1 MEANNSNI
9 LQMLQAKCSR
19 TLHIVLI
26 VAFALLTANSISAQN
41 TIDYEKASKGKL
53 LKIAKK
59 AILEGDIFTATDSYR
74 KYDDKY
80 PGNASV
86 EKSLAYLYWQEKNY
100 SEAQK
105 YFRKTFENDEKANL
119 AELFYS
125 AKCLQIMGK
134 YDDAKKEYETF
145 ATKGKSDKNMREN
158 VKFAKSIAEE
168 MDRFANDNGNSN
180 IAIVHLDTSINGKHI
195 NTAPLPYENNTLI
208 FGALREN
215 DITYYNTDEDTLPTR
230 KFYIAEE
237 KSEMEWNFLG
247 EFDTVFNSNEFD
259 VSNGA
264 LSADKQRFF
273 FSKCHKNDNGKR
285 ICEIYMSKLEDGV
298 WQIPERL
305 PDVINANGC
314 TTTMPSLGVSRQN
327 TDVLYFVTDR
337 EGGRGGLDLWFSL
350 YNKKDNSWKEAKN
363 CGKQINTTG
372 DEITP
377 YYDVTTR
384 TLYYSSDGMLGYGG
398 FDIYKTTGEG
408 KSFNEIQ
415 NIGKPINSSYDDL
428 YYTIDESR
436 RKGFLA
442 SNRDGGNSLRNKN
455 CCDDI
460 YEFIYRDHIVLAVD
474 GKVIGITDST
484 FYRNIEEQYARTR
497 TVDIDEIEKSDMA
510 EMLRDYRVD
519 LYMTDNEGKSHF
531 LKSTTT
537 GKSLYFF
544 NLERDVDYYI
554 SVKDFNNKEKTLEFT
569 TKGLVHSDTLHL
581 DPLIINALSSRSFV
595 VENIYYDFAKY
606 NLREE
611 SKVVIDTTILKILN
625 AYPKIIVEISS
636 HTDSVGTDQSNM
648 TLSQNR
654 AQSVV
659 NYLIQKGISKERLV
673 AKGYGESRPIAP
685 NSNPDGT
692 DNPAGRQKNR
702 RTEFRVIGH
711 LDDDAD
717 ILYEYD

>member
-1 MEANNSNI
+1 MKSNKPII
-9 LQMLQAKCSR
+9 LLIA
-19 TLHIVLI
+19 LAIVLS
-26 VAFALLTANSISAQN
+26 LSNSIFAQN
-41 TIDYEKASKGKL
+41 SDKTQSKGKL
-53 LKIAKK
+53 IKTAKT
-59 AILEGDIFTATDSYR
+59 AIYNGDIFTATDCYR
-74 KYDDKY
+74 KVDDKY
-80 PGNASV
+80 PGNTSIQ
-86 EKSLAYLYWQEKNY
+86 KTLAYLYWQEKNY
-100 SEAQK
+100 PEAQK
-105 YFRKTFENDEKANL
+105 YFRKTFENDEKNNL
-119 AELFYS
+119 AELFNS
-125 AKCLQIMGK
+125 AKCLHIMGR
-134 YDDAKKEYETF
+134 YDEAKKEYETF
-145 ATKGKSDKNMREN
+145 ATKAKQDKTLREN

-168 MDRFANDNGNSN
+168 MDRIASDKENSS
-180 IAIVHLDTSINGKHI
+180 IAIVHLDTSVNGKHI

-208 FGALREN
+208 FGSLREN
-215 DITYYNTDEDTLPTR
+215 EITYYNTNEDTLPTR
-230 KFYIAEE
+230 KFYIAREE
-237 KSEMEWNFLG
+237 NEMEWNFIG
-247 EFDTVFNSNEFD
+247 EFDTVFNSNEYD

-264 LSADKQRFF
+264 LSADKKRFF
-273 FSKCHKNDNGKR
+273 FTKCQNDENGKK
-285 ICEIYMSKLEDGV
+285 ICEIYMSKLENGV

-305 PDVINANGC
+305 PDIVNASGC

-337 EGGRGGLDLWFSL
+337 QGGRGGLDLWFSL

-363 CGKQINTTG
+363 CGKQVNTVG

-384 TLYYSSDGMLGYGG
+384 TLYYSSDGMMGYGG

-408 KSFNEIQ
+408 KSFNDIQ
-415 NIGKPINSSYDDL
+415 NLGKPINSSYDDL

-436 RKGFLA
+436 RKGFLS
-442 SNRDGGNSLRNKN
+442 SNRDGGYSLRNKN

-460 YEFIYRDHIVLAVD
+460 YEFIYRDHIVVAVD

-484 FYRNIEEQYARTR
+484 FYRRIEEEYEKTR
-497 TVDIDEIEKSDMA
+497 TVNINEIENSDMA
-510 EMLRDYRVD
+510 EMLHDYRVD

-537 GKSLYFF
+537 GDNLYFF
-544 NLERDVDYYI
+544 NLERDVNYYI
-554 SVKDFNNKEKTLEFT
+554 SVKDFNNMEKRLEFT
-569 TKGLVHSDTLHL
+569 TNGIIHSDTLHL

-659 NYLIQKGISKERLV
+659 DYLIQKGISKERLV
-673 AKGYGESRPIAP
+673 AKGYGESKPIAP

-692 DNPAGRQKNR
+692 DNPVGRQKNR
-702 RTEFRVIGH
+702 RTEFRVVGH
-711 LDDDAD
+711 IDDDAD